1 MNIHKHPL
9 VSPAGMPSSP
19 RSWRAPSSWCRHAAA
34 LLLLALTQVAVAQI
48 APTPIYVLSE
58 TNTLATATLSAP
70 GTTSTP
76 IAITGIAPN
85 ETLVGIDVRPQNSA
99 LYGVGVDAVAE
110 TVQIYHIS
118 PQTGLAVAVGTP
130 FFYTALDGAT
140 VVDLP
145 AAGWDIDFNPAVD
158 RLRLVAGSLNMRAN
172 PNNGTPADGNGM
184 VAGNNPDGSF
194 YGASTVASATAYT
207 NNQPNNGAITTQ
219 YTLDAATNALYI
231 QNPPNN
237 GTLTSG
243 LTITV
248 AGMPLD
254 FTSVSG
260 FDIEPG
266 VNTVM
271 SSTAV
276 ASGVGYAVL
285 KTMATSKLYQIDL
298 TTGAATEIA
307 DFAPRSFAVRH
318 RLPISIGL
326 NDTGTS
332 LVRFSPLTPGTTT
345 PVALTGITLGET
357 IVGIDMRPATG
368 QFYVLGIDSTLN
380 KGSLYLLDP
389 QGGALTVV
397 GGVAGAI
404 AFVDALGDPV
414 PLPASSV
421 GYDID
426 FNPTVDRLRVVSGS
440 GLNFRVNPITGG
452 AVDAN
457 PGVVG
462 TNTDG
467 SINGPATGVN
477 GTAYTNS
484 FGGAT
489 TTTQYTLDAV
499 TNSLYIQNP
508 PNNGTQTSALA
519 VTLNGTPLD
528 FTAPLGFDILG
539 TVTVATSNTA
549 ATGDGFF
556 AASVAGT
563 SGVYRINLATGAV
576 TSLGSAGVPLSSFS
590 ILSIPV
596 VATVNTPTVS
606 NLTPTSATLGG
617 NVTDDGGSAITQR
630 GVVLAP
636 TTVNASPAVGDAGVM
651 VLTTSGT
658 TGVFTVGAGM
668 LTTGTSYSF
677 RAFATSALG
686 TTYSAVRTFVPPIL
700 APPTFP
706 AGMVSQQY
714 SVTLNF
720 APGTTFT
727 SSVLPSG
734 LKLNAKTGVI
744 SGRLATPGAYVFTIT
759 AKGPGGATVTYT
771 STLVVQALPRTSVGA
786 FVGLILPSTNLNGNA
801 GGRIDLTVTNKGS
814 YTLKVTQRTKNY
826 TASGYLVSSVGSNPT
841 LTASLTGGITVNLT
855 LLPDDT
861 VTGTLTL
868 GVDTIGINGWRKIYD
883 KVFYPANPEMGYYS
897 VSIRRTAANIGN
909 VIVPQGS
916 GFAAVTIG
924 EDGSTKIAGQSADGM
939 PLSSAAFMGPNGE
952 ILVHAQTY
960 AKLGAVFGIL
970 GQTNDPDNN
979 YAENS
984 ISGSLYLS
992 KPDTNGRTYPT
1003 ALNTVE
1009 LETSG
1014 KYLAAAGTGSIVLG
1028 LPSTDEPSTLDF
1040 SDGGID
1046 LASINPDLINGVNLI
1061 LPSLKFTVPV
1071 AGSAQ
1076 NLGRVSLTLSAA
1088 SGAVSGSFKLND
1100 GGGRNAVYKFQG
1112 MIIRRADG
1120 STTANGYFLLPQ
1132 IPVGMQTPGNSPI
1145 LSGNVD
1151 LVP

>member
-1 MNIHKHPL
+1 M
-9 VSPAGMPSSP
+9 
-19 RSWRAPSSWCRHAAA
+19 
-34 LLLLALTQVAVAQI
+34 LALAQLAGAQVVP
-48 APTPIYVLSE
+48 PTPIYILSE

-70 GTTSTP
+70 GATSTP
-76 IAITGIAPN
+76 LPITGIAAN

-118 PQTGLAVAVGTP
+118 TQTGLAVAVGTP
-130 FFYTALDGAT
+130 FSYTTDGVT
-140 VVDLP
+140 LVDLP

-158 RLRLVAGSLNMRAN
+158 RLRLVAGSLNLRAN
-172 PNNGTPADGNGM
+172 PNNGTPVDGGM
-184 VAGNNPDGSF
+184 ALGNNPDGSF
-194 YGASTVASATAYT
+194 NGASTVASATAYT
-207 NNQPNNGAITTQ
+207 NSQPNNGNITTQ

-237 GTLTSG
+237 GTLGSG

-248 AGMPLD
+248 NGSTLD

-266 VNTVM
+266 VNAAA
-271 SSTAV
+271 SASPV

-285 KTMATSKLYQIDL
+285 KTVSTSKLYQLDL

-307 DFAPRSFAVRH
+307 DFAPRSFALRH

-332 LVRFSPLTPGTTT
+332 LVRFSPLTPGTATS
-345 PVALTGITLGET
+345 VALTGITSGET

-368 QFYVLGIDSTLN
+368 QFYVLGIDSMLN

-440 GLNFRVNPITGG
+440 GLNFRVNPLTGG
-452 AVDAN
+452 AVDGN
-457 PGVVG
+457 TGVTG

-467 SINGPATGVN
+467 SINGAATGVN

-484 FGGAT
+484 FGGT
-489 TTTQYTLDAV
+489 TFTTQYTLDAA
-499 TNSLYIQNP
+499 TNSLFIQNP
-508 PNNGTQTSALA
+508 PNNGTQTNGLLVAVNGSA
-519 VTLNGTPLD
+519 LD

-539 TVTVATSNTA
+539 SVAVATSNAA

-556 AASVAGT
+556 VSTVGGT
-563 SGVYRINLATGAV
+563 SNLYRLDLATATA
-576 TSLGSAGVPLSSFS
+576 TSLGALGTPLSSFA
-590 ILSIPV
+590 ILSIPTA
-596 VATVNTPTVS
+596 ATVNTPTVS

-617 NVTDDGGSAITQR
+617 NVPDDGGTPITQR
-630 GVVLAP
+630 GIVLAP
-636 TTVNASPAVGDAGVM
+636 TSVSTLPSIGGTGVTLLPA
-651 VLTTSGT
+651 SGT
-658 TGVFTVGAGM
+658 TGVFTVPAGM
-668 LTTGTSYSF
+668 LTTSTNYSF

-686 TTYSAVRTFVPPIL
+686 TAYSAVRTFVPPIL
-700 APPTFP
+700 VQPTFP
-706 AGMVSQQY
+706 AGMVSQEY
-714 SVTLNF
+714 SATLNF
-720 APGTTFT
+720 APGTTFV
-727 SSVLPSG
+727 SSLLPAG

-744 SGRLATPGAYVFTIT
+744 SGRLTTPGAYAFTIT
-759 AKGPGGATVTYT
+759 AKGTNGTTLTYT

-801 GGRIDLTVTNKGS
+801 GGRMDLTITNKGS
-814 YTLKVTQRTKNY
+814 YTLKVTQRTKSY
-826 TASGYLVSSVGSNPT
+826 TVSGYLVSSVGSNPT

-855 LLPDDT
+855 LLPNDT

-868 GVDTIGINGWRKIYD
+868 GVDMIGINGWRKIYD

-897 VSIRRTAANIGN
+897 VGIRRTAINVGN

-924 EDGSTKIAGQSADGM
+924 EDGSTKFVGQSADGM
-939 PLSSAAFMGPNGE
+939 PLTSTGFMGPNGE

-970 GQTNDPDNN
+970 GQTNDPGEN
-979 YAENS
+979 YTENS
-984 ISGSLYLS
+984 ISGSLYLT
-992 KPDTNGRTYPT
+992 KPPTTGRTYTT
-1003 ALNTVE
+1003 ALNSVE
-1009 LETSG
+1009 LETAG
-1014 KYLAAAGTGSIVLG
+1014 KYLAFAGTGSVVLG
-1028 LPSTDEPSTLDF
+1028 LPSTDDPSTLDF

-1046 LASINPDLINGVNLI
+1046 LASINPDLNNGVNL
-1061 LPSLKFTVPV
+1061 LVPSLKFTVPV

-1076 NLGRVSLTLSAA
+1076 NPGRVTLTLSAA

-1132 IPVGMQTPGNSPI
+1132 IPVGMQTPANSPI

-1151 LVP
+1151 LIP